1 MKFYSYTNNNKN
13 YTKAISLENIR
24 SVERLTGS
32 GKSAIRFSIRINYFN
47 STIEC
52 FDWLEEEES
61 KKVFNELT
69 KLLNKIEEQGLTFNL
84 LSVIIKP

>member
-13 YTKAISLENIR
+13 YTKAISLESIR
-24 SVERLTGS
+24 SVERLTDS

-52 FDWLEEEES
+52 FDWLGEEES

-69 KLLNKIEEQGLTFNL
+69 KLLNKIEE
-84 LSVIIKP
+84 